1 MQVVCA
7 ASTAACP
14 REESHSSS
22 ITALGGWRMLI
33 ERGNELPGSEAT
45 KPGTV
50 NPELGCRGQRPG
62 LWLPGGG
69 EAGGAAPAA
78 RGALS
83 GDLWLVQQQPLRLT
97 RPHPHPLTLGESQ
110 E

>member
-1 MQVVCA
+1 
-7 ASTAACP
+7 
-14 REESHSSS
+14 
-22 ITALGGWRMLI
+22 MLI

-83 GDLWLVQQQPLRLT
+83 GDLWFSSSPCASRDPTPIL
-97 RPHPHPLTLGESQ
+97 
-110 E
+110 